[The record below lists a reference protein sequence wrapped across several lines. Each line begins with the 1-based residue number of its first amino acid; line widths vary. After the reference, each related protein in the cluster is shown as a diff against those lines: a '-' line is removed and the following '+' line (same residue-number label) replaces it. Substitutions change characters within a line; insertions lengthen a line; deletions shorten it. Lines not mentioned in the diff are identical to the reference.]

1 MKPQKILLIS
11 LSLAIGILANSACV
25 EQKSTVAIASPNSVT
40 EETSVSTNPRIQK
53 AQALIEKMPD
63 SPRGYNSLA
72 VAYIKSARETGD
84 FSLNSKAETAIS
96 RALEIEPENLDA
108 RKLKASLHLTFHR
121 FQEGLEAG
129 IELQKTNP
137 NDAFI

>member
-1 MKPQKILLIS
+1 M
-11 LSLAIGILANSACV
+11 
-25 EQKSTVAIASPNSVT
+25 AIALPNSVT

-63 SPRGYNSLA
+63 SPRGYNGLA

-84 FSLNSKAETAIS
+84 FSLNSKAETAVS
-96 RALEIEPENLDA
+96 RALEVEPENLDA